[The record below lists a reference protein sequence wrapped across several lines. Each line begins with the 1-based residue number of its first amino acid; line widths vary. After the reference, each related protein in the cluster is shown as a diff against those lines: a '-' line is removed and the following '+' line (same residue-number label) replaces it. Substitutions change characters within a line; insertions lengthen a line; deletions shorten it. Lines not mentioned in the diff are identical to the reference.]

1 MGFDKVAIVSDI
13 HSNINALY
21 TFIDYINKHNI
32 ERVFNLGDFI
42 SGGSHPCEVFDLI
55 MSDERFINIRGYAEE
70 SIYNSINIDQGIGEG
85 RWLRDKLGEE
95 RLKELK
101 KMPSI
106 KKLEI
111 KGKKI
116 LLCHHNGWADIEQII
131 AHTSNTKREQYD
143 YILCGGTHLQELS
156 HSKRHYA
163 NTNIIDPG
171 TLGSGGNGI
180 CHFAVVNFG
189 LNEPE
194 VRFHNYQVKTEQN
207 EYIQEPKKNKKNI
220 TKVNKATQV
229 NSNVKSGSN
238 NDEKLKEVYLYIQGP
253 KQNKGGMMYIDD
265 EVIERIIQIGIRQC
279 KYVTI
284 GCWSNEHAIIREVL
298 YYLKCRKIKKSEKD
312 NQEWYVGE
320 ITDDVIYL
328 LSQKSSAIGNGLKWF
343 EISFQNAI
351 EDSSPV
357 YSIFNYGRK
366 GFLKRLSEKEL
377 YSIEKMLDKYDLLYT
392 LPQDNQK

>member
-1 MGFDKVAIVSDI
+1 MDFDKVAIVSDI
-13 HSNINALY
+13 HANINALY
-21 TFIDYINKHNI
+21 TFIDYLNKHSI

-55 MSDERFINIRGYAEE
+55 MNDKRFINIRGYAEE

-85 RWLRDKLGEE
+85 RWLRNKLGQE
-95 RLKELK
+95 RLEELK

-131 AHTSNTKREQYD
+131 AHTSNIKYEQYD

-156 HSKRHYA
+156 HSKRHYT

-171 TLGSGGNGI
+171 TLGSGKNGI
-180 CHFAVVNFG
+180 CHFAIVNFG

-194 VRFHNYQVKTEQN
+194 VRFHNYHIKTDKD
-207 EYIQEPKKNKKNI
+207 EYVQDVEENNVARIKKSN
-220 TKVNKATQV
+220 QV
-229 NSNVKSGSN
+229 NNDIKNSSNS
-238 NDEKLKEVYLYIQGP
+238 DEKLKEVYLYIQGP
-253 KQNKGGMMYIDD
+253 KQNKGGMMYIED

-328 LSQKSSAIGNGLKWF
+328 LSQRRSVIGNGLKWF
-343 EISFQNAI
+343 EISFQNTI
-351 EDSSPV
+351 EDSSPI